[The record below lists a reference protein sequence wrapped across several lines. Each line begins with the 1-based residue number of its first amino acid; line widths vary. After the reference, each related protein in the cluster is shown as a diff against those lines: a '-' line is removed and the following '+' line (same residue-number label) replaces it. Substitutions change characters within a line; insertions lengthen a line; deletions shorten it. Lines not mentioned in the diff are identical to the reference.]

1 VNPKNVF
8 SAAKT
13 KRMKNAESPVAEEA
27 KRLLEL
33 YSKETEK
40 RWDRARP
47 KEFPAGKAIL
57 DGDPALQI
65 EAVLQISESR
75 NQRYS
80 WRLDALYSAIMQR
93 NLPFTAADLE
103 RILKT
108 VSSQSYPHRWSSI
121 IRQVRRFVD
130 SGSEMTPGIR
140 EHLVKMRRSNEY
152 NDAETR
158 KAHVALDELLGNQR
172 KGARPDAGE
181 TWSDLARADLDAM
194 APALQVAWE
203 CLFHLLQTAEGSK
216 PTRQFEASVKPL
228 VQVIGDSFVPHVV
241 KWFQAVSTPP
251 LKTHRQTY
259 GARTIEYVTP
269 TFSDR
274 NVSFLK
280 GLAWSCAGRP
290 ETEVARALAR
300 LVEGCL
306 KKIPGTGPWAVRA
319 ASAAVWALGE
329 TASTESVAALSRLNL
344 KVSHRG
350 TVAQIEKA
358 IESAAQKQGIPRDEL
373 EDLAVPTFGL
383 YEQGVRHEQ
392 FGEAGSAELRLD
404 SAGAI
409 TLSWFGPGAK
419 PLKSPPAAVK
429 QQHGDELKALKA
441 DSDNLQKTLTAQSQ
455 RIEAFL
461 LTNRTWT
468 LEAWRERYLNHPV
481 LGNIARRLIWRF
493 GDGDSAGIWSAAD
506 SAFVDQD
513 GSRIEIPESASVRL
527 WHPIHASVENI
538 ERWRGLL
545 ETPGI
550 RQPFKQA
557 YREVYLITDA
567 EMSTRVYSNRYAG
580 HILKQHQMNQLAA
593 QRGWKNKLRLLVDDE
608 YPPAHLEIPQ
618 HNMRAEFWIE
628 GAGDD
633 YGTDTNDTGTFLY
646 LVTDQ
651 VRFYPMGTPVNTAH
665 ASGGGYG
672 TYIPEQAPEPI
683 QLDRIPPLVFSEVM
697 RDVDLFVGVCSVGND
712 PTWADGGPEG
722 RHRDYWQQYAFGEL
736 SATAKTRAEVL
747 ARLLPRLKIAP
758 RCELDGRFLRVK
770 GDIRTYKIHL
780 GSANILM
787 EPNDQYLCIVPGRSA
802 AVSGTSNLFLPFEG
816 DGRMALVLSK
826 AFLLAEDTK
835 INDPTITSQ
844 LRRR

>member
-1 VNPKNVF
+1 MNLKNVF
-8 SAAKT
+8 AAAKG
-13 KRMKNAESPVAEEA
+13 KRAKLETSTESDKA
-27 KRLLEL
+27 KGLLEQ
-33 YSKETEK
+33 YARETEK
-40 RWDRARP
+40 RWDSARP

-57 DGDPALQI
+57 EGDPALQI

-75 NQRYS
+75 NQQYS

-93 NLPFTAADLE
+93 NLPFTASDLE

-130 SGSEMTPGIR
+130 AGNEMTPGIR
-140 EHLVKMRRSNEY
+140 EHLVKMRRTDTY
-152 NDAETR
+152 NDSETR
-158 KAHVALDELLGNQR
+158 KAHVALDELLGNQQ

-181 TWSDLARADLDAM
+181 AWSDLARADLEAMDA
-194 APALQVAWE
+194 AVRAAWE
-203 CLFHLLQTAEGSK
+203 RLFHILQTAEGSK
-216 PTRQFEASVKPL
+216 PTRQFEASIKPL
-228 VQVIGDSFVPHVV
+228 LNAIGDSFVPHIVR
-241 KWFQAVSTPP
+241 WFHAVTTPP
-251 LKTHRQTY
+251 LKTHRNTY
-259 GARTIEYVTP
+259 AGRTIEYVTP

-280 GLAWSCAGRP
+280 GLAWCCAGRP

-319 ASAAVWALGE
+319 ASAAVWALGD
-329 TASTESVAALSRLNL
+329 TASTESVAALSRLKL

-358 IESAAQKQGIPRDEL
+358 IESVSQKQGIPREEL
-373 EDLAVPTFGL
+373 EDLSVPTFGL
-383 YEQGVRHEQ
+383 NEEGIRREE
-392 FGEAGSAELRLD
+392 FGEAGSSQLRLD
-404 SAGAI
+404 SAGEI
-409 TLSWFGPGAK
+409 SLSWFGPGQK
-419 PLKSPPAAVK
+419 PLKAPPAAIK
-429 QQHGDELKALKA
+429 KDFAAELKALKA

-455 RIEAFL
+455 RIESFL

-481 LGNIARRLIWRF
+481 LGNITRRLIWRF
-493 GDGDSAGIWSAAD
+493 GDGDSAGIWSAAE

-513 GSRIEIPESASVRL
+513 GKRIEIPKSAGVRL
-527 WHPIHASVENI
+527 WHPINASVESI

-545 ETPGI
+545 ENLGI

-567 EMSTRVYSNRYAG
+567 EMNTRVYSNRYAG

-618 HNMRAEFWIE
+618 HNLRAEFWIE

-651 VRFYPMGTPVNTAH
+651 VRFYAMGSPMNTAH

-683 QLDRIPPLVFSEVM
+683 PLDRIPPLVFSEVM

-712 PTWADGGPEG
+712 PTWADGGPQG

-736 SATAKTRAEVL
+736 SATARTRADVL

-780 GSANILM
+780 GSGNILM

-802 AVSGTSNLFLPFEG
+802 AGSGTGDLFLPFEG
-816 DGRMALVLSK
+816 DGRMAVVLSK
-826 AFLLAEDTK
+826 AFLLADDTK
-835 INDPTITSQ
+835 IKDPTIVSQ
-844 LRRR
+844 IRR